1 MIVKAGLPRYV
12 KHLARLDTFQ
22 AGAAKVTVEEVAKAV
37 SAVEETSRWL
47 DRNANARLALD
58 NMMLAMPRHPVMF
71 RNRTLTM
78 RCGPYRTLRD
88 DGTTA
93 EAGEIVGV
101 RFIPSGK
108 VYFFAPGN
116 VVVSVGD
123 RVEVETDVGYR
134 EGTVVIAPDQVR
146 YADLRGGLDT
156 LVRKIE

>member
-1 MIVKAGLPRYV
+1 
-12 KHLARLDTFQ
+12 
-22 AGAAKVTVEEVAKAV
+22 
-37 SAVEETSRWL
+37 
-47 DRNANARLALD
+47 
-58 NMMLAMPRHPVMF
+58 MMEGQRKQ
-71 RNRTLTM
+71 
-78 RCGPYRTLRD
+78 
-88 DGTTA
+88 
-93 EAGEIVGV
+93 GEIVGV

-156 LVRKIE
+156 IVRKID